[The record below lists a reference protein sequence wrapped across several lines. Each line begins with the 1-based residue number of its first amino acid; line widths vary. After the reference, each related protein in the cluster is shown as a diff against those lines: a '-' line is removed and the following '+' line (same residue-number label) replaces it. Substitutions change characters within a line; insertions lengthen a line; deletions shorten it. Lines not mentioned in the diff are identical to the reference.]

1 MGMFDRYDKLN
12 SSYIPNNSTEINT
25 EYVTVDTSLPRCVY
39 DIHKKQLGYSWNFGE
54 HFKFNL
60 SISCNIKVSEDSIVY
75 EISGETPT
83 ENTQAQRIGQQC
95 YNIKDAK
102 SWTFVGVSSERYI
115 WIEDKQFI
123 YNKGE
128 DKEIDVS
135 IDMTDKIAELSI
147 YDFRWNKIHSVCS
160 DTNSSEISL
169 NVDSELDKIVKPG
182 IYYCTLKII
191 GEQQSQIKDKFI
203 IIVN

>member
-1 MGMFDRYDKLN
+1 MEKTASEIAMVKKNVRLQEWERQIEKQK
-12 SSYIPNNSTEINT
+12 SSGLSVQEWCQQHSIKPNT
-25 EYVTVDTSLPRCVY
+25 YYYHLR
-39 DIHKKQLGYSWNFGE
+39 
-54 HFKFNL
+54 
-60 SISCNIKVSEDSIVY
+60 KVRE
-75 EISGETPT
+75 EFLRSGKS